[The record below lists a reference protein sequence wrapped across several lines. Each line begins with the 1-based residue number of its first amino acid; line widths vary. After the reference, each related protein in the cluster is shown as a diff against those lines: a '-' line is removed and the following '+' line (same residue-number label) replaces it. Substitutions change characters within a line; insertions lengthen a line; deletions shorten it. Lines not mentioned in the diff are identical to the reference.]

1 MKISKG
7 RLREIINEEVAR
19 LNKPV
24 VREDVASEEAITEL
38 AVALGGNLVGQP
50 KVAADIRDALAQV
63 YPNAAQAFYS
73 AFSEQQAHLDMVY
86 SSLDQ

>member
-19 LNKPV
+19 LNKPA
-24 VREDVASEEAITEL
+24 VREDVASEEKITEL

-50 KVAADIRDALAQV
+50 KVAADVRDALAQR
-63 YPNAAQAFYS
+63 YPSAAKAFYS
-73 AFSEQQAHLDMVY
+73 AFSEAQAHLDMVY
-86 SSLDQ
+86 SSYDQ